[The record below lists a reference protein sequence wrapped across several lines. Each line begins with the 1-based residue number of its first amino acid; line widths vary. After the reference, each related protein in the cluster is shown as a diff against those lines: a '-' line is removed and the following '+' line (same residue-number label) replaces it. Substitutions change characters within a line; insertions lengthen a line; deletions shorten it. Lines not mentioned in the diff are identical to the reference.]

1 MWSEMKAR
9 PAMAAVG
16 RGILAMAILA
26 AALTALTS
34 GPAVAQ
40 DREMRAMRERVEDLE
55 SQLKSITRYLSK
67 NEDAPRNYQP
77 ADGGGDAVNRLANME
92 VRLGGLESQ
101 IRSLTGQI
109 EETQHQIRQLNDRM
123 DRLAET
129 SAPAAQAQPFAGGA
143 GATADGDPFGGQAD
157 GQDAATTEP
166 GEAEPLPTGEP
177 TALYNAALAKLR
189 QDDFRGATQGF
200 NEFILQFPDN
210 ELTPNAQY
218 WLGEAFYAQQNYA
231 EAARAFLTA
240 YTQYPESSKAS
251 GALLKLGIS
260 LGEMDQKDD
269 ACAALREF
277 GQKYP
282 NASAIELNRAKV
294 ARQDLNCS

>member
-1 MWSEMKAR
+1 
-9 PAMAAVG
+9 MAAVG
-16 RGILAMAILA
+16 RGVLAMAVLA
-26 AALTALTS
+26 AAVAALTS

-40 DREMRAMRERVEDLE
+40 DREMRAMRERIEDLE

-67 NEDAPRNYQP
+67 NPDAPRDYQP
-77 ADGGGDAVNRLANME
+77 GGEGGGDAVNRLANME
-92 VRLGGLESQ
+92 VRLGALESQ

-109 EETQHQIRQLNDRM
+109 EETQHQIGQLSDRM
-123 DRLAET
+123 DRLAE
-129 SAPAAQAQPFAGGA
+129 SAVPAAASPLAGGAAGAGAAPDGGPFAG
-143 GATADGDPFGGQAD
+143 QND
-157 GQDAATTEP
+157 GQGAAPDA

-189 QDDFRGATQGF
+189 QDDFPGAAQGF

-218 WLGEAFYAQQNYA
+218 WLGEAYYAQQNYA

-240 YTQYPESSKAS
+240 YTKYPESSKAS
-251 GALLKLGIS
+251 GSLLKLGIS